1 MSNRILVLGATG
13 HIGSFLVPYLKQKN
27 ADVSGAANSEEG
39 KTKLQNMDVEGH
51 LLNFS
56 DPISLG
62 KAMKRIDTLFMLTP
76 ISQEM
81 PAWGQ
86 NILNAAKK
94 NNVQFIVRMSIMDP
108 YPNSP
113 YLLFKL
119 HGQVDQMVKESGIN
133 YSIIQSNVFM
143 QNFAIYWGK
152 TIAGKDTFY
161 SMHGDVRVSYIDM
174 RDVASIAATILTNPA
189 AHPKREYTVT
199 GPNSLTD
206 HDVANILTETAGRGI
221 RSLAVDETQFTSEL
235 QKTGLPDWD
244 INIYISL
251 EKHILEG
258 HQSVI
263 SDANWSLT
271 GKTSTSFKQYASD
284 YASAWKK
291 APITV
296 SSM

>member
-1 MSNRILVLGATG
+1 
-13 HIGSFLVPYLKQKN
+13 
-27 ADVSGAANSEEG
+27 
-39 KTKLQNMDVEGH
+39 
-51 LLNFS
+51 
-56 DPISLG
+56 
-62 KAMKRIDTLFMLTP
+62 
-76 ISQEM
+76 
-81 PAWGQ
+81 
-86 NILNAAKK
+86 
-94 NNVQFIVRMSIMDP
+94 MDP
-108 YPNSP
+108 YANSP

-119 HGQVDQMVKESGIN
+119 HGQLDQMLRESGVN

-152 TIAGKDTFY
+152 TISASSAFY
-161 SMHGDVRVSYIDM
+161 SMHGDVRVSYIDI

-189 AHPKREYTVT
+189 AYSKREYTIT
-199 GPNSLTD
+199 GPNSLND
-206 HDVANILTETAGRGI
+206 HDVSNILTETAGRGI
-221 RSLAVDETQFTSEL
+221 RNIAVDEGQFATEL
-235 QKTGLPDWD
+235 RKTGLPDWD

-271 GKTSTSFKQYASD
+271 GKTSTSFRQFASD

-291 APITV
+291 APVTV